1 MRETTMNNRQQGFS
15 LIEIMMVLTIFLIV
29 SGAVFELLNAAQI
42 RYRAER
48 EFLESFQGA
57 RLGVELIV
65 RDIHNAG
72 YPPPHTFPGNLG
84 SPPTPGGA
92 YPAGTWRDPLD
103 APAALQD
110 SFALGIVG
118 INAASN
124 IDTDCLVNTANIP
137 AGTCDIPNQWDLIL
151 ETDIDP
157 ENPTQAVEWVR
168 YDLQRPAGAGT
179 STLFRTVNPKNI
191 VGGASPLNNASNVPF
206 VEEIVQIPTP
216 GVLAVANNPAVFTY
230 ECDPL
235 MADPVNPAICRAE
248 HIKNVYVTFR
258 VRSLRPDI
266 QTQQFRV
273 ITIRG
278 AGARQYPSRPAF

>member
-1 MRETTMNNRQQGFS
+1 MNSRQQGFS
-15 LIEIMMVLTIFLIV
+15 LIEVMMVLSIFLIV
-29 SGAVFELLNAAQI
+29 SAAIYGLLNTAQI

-57 RLGVELIV
+57 RL
-65 RDIHNAG
+65 
-72 YPPPHTFPGNLG
+72 PPPHTFPGNLG
-84 SPPTPGGA
+84 SPPTPAGA
-92 YPAGTWRDPLD
+92 YPAGTWRNPLD

-118 INAASN
+118 INAAN
-124 IDTDCLVNTANIP
+124 NVDTACLVNTTNMA
-137 AGTCDIPNQWDLIL
+137 ASTCTIPNEWDLIL
-151 ETDIDP
+151 ESDINP
-157 ENPTQAVEWVR
+157 ENITQAVEWVR
-168 YDLQRPAGAGT
+168 YDLQDAGDT

-191 VGGASPLNNASNVPF
+191 VGGASPLDNASNVPF
-206 VEEIVQIPTP
+206 VENITQDPTA
-216 GVLAVANNPAVFTY
+216 AVAAANPAVFTY

-235 MADPVNPAICRAE
+235 MADPANQAICRAE
-248 HIKNVYVTFR
+248 HIKNVYVTLR

-278 AGARQYPSRPAF
+278 AGARQYPSRPPN

>member
-1 MRETTMNNRQQGFS
+1 MNNRQQGFS
-15 LIEIMMVLTIFLIV
+15 LIEIMMVLGIFLIV
-29 SGAVFELLNAAQI
+29 SGAVFELLNTAQI

-103 APAALQD
+103 APDDLQD
-110 SFALGIVG
+110 SFAIGILGIDNG
-118 INAASN
+118 GD
-124 IDTDCLVNTANIP
+124 IDTDCLVNTTNMA
-137 AGTCDIPNQWDLIL
+137 ASTCDIPNEWDLII

-168 YDLQRPAGAGT
+168 YDVQRMGDT
-179 STLFRTVNPKNI
+179 STMFRTVNPKNI
-191 VGGASPLNNASNVPF
+191 VGGEDPVDNPSNVPF
-206 VEEIVQIPTP
+206 VEEIVQDPTA
-216 GVLAVANNPAVFTY
+216 AVSAANPAVFTY

-235 MADPVNPAICRAE
+235 MADPVNPAVCRAE
-248 HIKNVYVTFR
+248 HLKNVYITLR

>member
-1 MRETTMNNRQQGFS
+1 MNNRQRGFS
-15 LIEIMMVLTIFLIV
+15 LIEVMMVLSIFLIV
-29 SGAVFELLNAAQI
+29 SAAIYGLLNTAQI

-57 RLGVELIV
+57 RLGVELII

-84 SPPTPGGA
+84 SPPTPSGA
-92 YPAGTWRDPLD
+92 YPAGTWRNPLD

-110 SFALGIVG
+110 RFALGIVG
-118 INAASN
+118 INAAN
-124 IDTDCLVNTANIP
+124 NVDTDCLVNTTNMA
-137 AGTCDIPNQWDLIL
+137 ASTCDIPNEWDLIL
-151 ETDIDP
+151 ESDINP
-157 ENPTQAVEWVR
+157 ENPTLAVEWVR
-168 YDLQRPAGAGT
+168 YDLQRVPAGAAT

-191 VGGASPLNNASNVPF
+191 VGGASPLDNASNVPF
-206 VEEIVQIPTP
+206 VENITQFPP
-216 GVLAVANNPAVFTY
+216 PAVAAANNPAVFTY

-235 MADPVNPAICRAE
+235 LADPVNPAICRAE
-248 HIKNVYVTFR
+248 HIKNVYVTLR

-278 AGARQYPSRPAF
+278 AGARQYPSRPAN

>member
-1 MRETTMNNRQQGFS
+1 MRETTMKNRQRGFS
-15 LIEIMMVLTIFLIV
+15 LIEVMMVLSIFLIV
-29 SGAVFELLNAAQI
+29 SAAIYGLLNTAQI

-92 YPAGTWRDPLD
+92 YPAGTWRDPLA

-110 SFALGIVG
+110 RFALGIVG
-118 INAASN
+118 ISAGN
-124 IDTDCLVNTANIP
+124 ISTNCLVNTANM
-137 AGTCDIPNQWDLIL
+137 AASTCDTPDEWDLIL
-151 ETDIDP
+151 ETDVDP

-168 YDLQRPAGAGT
+168 YDLPSRGGADT

-191 VGGASPLNNASNVPF
+191 VGGASPLDNASNVPF
-206 VEEIVQIPTP
+206 VENITQDRDA
-216 GVLAVANNPAVFTY
+216 AVAAANPAVFTY

-248 HIKNVYVTFR
+248 HIKNVYVTLR

-278 AGARQYPSRPAF
+278 AGARQYPSRPN